1 MSSVLP
7 FEPTVRCN
15 SYHFDHVFIEVT
27 RNLVYLRWDG
37 EVNDRVNTA
46 MEDLWVQ
53 VFRPGEDQP
62 LLEKKCTNLHSTEF
76 YIGESG
82 DFEIRLVLKEHC
94 KLYMSTDFHY
104 TPKVSFVSENPQ
116 RHHITWSDVDW
127 ERVKNEVER
136 SFRLDWENEVDLF
149 VHCIRR
155 PFGGG
160 DLPIEEWI
168 WTGTGDYAVIMGE
181 LRKINLTVVRKDV
194 KDEAGVLHADLEEP
208 TVLKIVFSLDFQ
220 EPDVVGELFSGTVRV
235 PAGTRYFEL
244 KREVWEEDTVQ
255 LRAWWEISE
264 RDWRRVY
271 EEILIPKGL
280 DWQDVAVEIE
290 LHELTTKGARRLPKH
305 GGKVLPGAKDW
316 LFHNVK
322 DGAAYEAAIVVR
334 HAGTG
339 LNQKVIS
346 STFCPVPSRPDHIV
360 LLPVDER
367 RGFAYWHIDRDSLPG
382 RLRRLGEKTGQSVR
396 TYIKLYHEWAGGLY
410 HQIHE
415 DVEVNLDLADNWYL
429 NLEPD
434 KVYRAELVA
443 VAGGEVLSLTDVSN
457 SIQTARVVPGNNP
470 LQFREVK
477 LSGGHPTNRK
487 IESVMGT
494 AENSI
499 GLLIFHL
506 HAHLPYIRKRVS
518 YGESGFWQPMGYPP
532 EWFHE
537 AVKDTYIPLIL
548 TFEKL
553 AAEGVDFRVSM
564 DISPT
569 LSNMMRCAF
578 LQEEFLKYIDAHIN
592 LARAEVDRTRRQA
605 LHYHDTAW
613 MHLNRFLEIKDCF
626 LKYDCDL
633 TGAFSKFQEQ
643 GYMEISTCGATHAFL
658 PFFTP
663 CPGAVRG
670 QIETAVSDYE
680 STFGMAPRGIWLPEC
695 AYVPGIERFVE
706 EAGLRYFFTETH
718 AVTLAD
724 CPVVFGTHAP
734 VFLKGSDVAAFA
746 RDPETGKQVWSGEE
760 GYPGDPDYL
769 DFHFKGGPLRYNRIT
784 TRSNDYKEPYV
795 RKWALEKAARH
806 AQHFMESRN
815 FRFRYIKDWFW
826 KKPVVVAM
834 YDAELF
840 GHHWFEGI
848 DFLYFLMKKF
858 YYNQNE
864 TELITPSSYL
874 FRYPRNQEVFL
885 NPSSWGDK
893 GTFDKWMYGSVSWMY
908 RHSHEAIRELA
919 AMAAHWKERAHDDAT
934 ARRIVA
940 QAGREVLQSMNS
952 DIPFVISNGHF
963 VDRMK
968 EYFFEDLERFWILA
982 SIFWDEHRDSETNLC
997 RLGNIERTN
1006 PIFPE
1011 IDPDVFVPR

>member
-7 FEPTVRCN
+7 LEPVVRCN
-15 SYHFDHVFIEVT
+15 NYRFDHVVVKIT
-27 RNLVYLRWDG
+27 GNLVYISWDQ
-37 EVNDRVNTA
+37 ELLDRVNTA

-53 VFRPGEDQP
+53 VLRPGEDQP
-62 LLEKKCTNLHSTEF
+62 FYEMKCTHLHSTEF
-76 YIGESG
+76 YLGESG
-82 DFEIRLVLKEHC
+82 DFEIRLVLKEHY
-94 KLYMSTDFHY
+94 KIYMSTDFHY
-104 TPKVSFVSENPQ
+104 TPKVSLVSENPK
-116 RHHITWSDVDW
+116 RHHLTWSDIDW
-127 ERVKNEVER
+127 ERVKHEVER
-136 SFRLDWENEVDLF
+136 SFKLNWDEEVDLF
-149 VHCIRR
+149 VHCIRP
-155 PFGGG
+155 PFGAD
-160 DLPIEEWI
+160 DLPKEEWI
-168 WTGTGDYAVIMGE
+168 WTGTGDYAVIMGR

-194 KDEAGVLHADLEEP
+194 QDEAGLLHANLENP
-208 TVLKIVFSLDFQ
+208 TILKIIFSLDFQ
-220 EPDVVGELFSGTVRV
+220 EPDVVGELFSGTVHV
-235 PAGTRYFEL
+235 PADTTYFEL
-244 KREVWEEDTVQ
+244 KREVWEEDSVQ
-255 LRAWWEISE
+255 LRAWWRITQEDWNEIYQKVLAP
-264 RDWRRVY
+264 R
-271 EEILIPKGL
+271 GL
-280 DWQDVAVEIE
+280 EWEDVQTEIE
-290 LHELTTKGARRLPKH
+290 LYEFSPKGTKKAQGH
-305 GGKVLPGAKDW
+305 GGVLLPGASHW
-316 LFHNVK
+316 LFHGVR
-322 DGAAYEAAIVVR
+322 DGAAYQARIFVR
-334 HAGTG
+334 SKKEG
-339 LNQKVIS
+339 LNQEVIH
-346 STFCPVPSRPDHIV
+346 STFCAVPKKPDHIV
-360 LLPVDER
+360 LLPIDER
-367 RGFAYWHIDRDSLPG
+367 RGFAYWHVDREALTKK
-382 RLRRLGEKTGQSVR
+382 LEALQKKTSSQVK
-396 TYIKLYHEWAGGLY
+396 TYIKVYHEWAGNLF
-410 HQIHE
+410 HQMHE
-415 DVEVNLDLADNWYL
+415 DVEVHLGLVDNWYL
-429 NLEPD
+429 NLHPD
-434 KVYRAELVA
+434 TVYRVQLVA
-443 VAGGEVLSLTDVSN
+443 VSKDEVLPLTEVSN
-457 SIQTARVVPGNNP
+457 SIQTARLFPGNNP
-470 LQFREVK
+470 VQFREVN
-477 LSGGHPTNRK
+477 LSAGHPTNRK
-487 IESVMGT
+487 LESVMGT

-499 GLLIFHL
+499 GLLIIHL

-548 TFEKL
+548 MFEKL
-553 AAEGVDFRVSM
+553 AQEGVDFRLSM

-569 LSNMMRCAF
+569 LSNMMRCPF

-605 LHYHDTAW
+605 MQYHDTAW

-633 TGAFSKFQEQ
+633 TGAFRKFQEQ
-643 GYMEISTCGATHAFL
+643 GYLEISTCGATHAFL
-658 PFFTP
+658 PFFMPRPESVRAQIDT
-663 CPGAVRG
+663 AVR
-670 QIETAVSDYE
+670 DYE
-680 STFGMAPRGIWLPEC
+680 NTFGTSPRGIWLPEC
-695 AYVPGIERFVE
+695 AYVPGIERFVQ

-784 TRSNDYKEPYV
+784 TRTNDYKEPYV
-795 RKWALEKAARH
+795 RQWALEKAARH

-826 KKPVVVAM
+826 KKPLVVAM

-840 GHHWFEGI
+840 GHHWFEGT
-848 DFLYFLMKKF
+848 DFLYFLLKKL

-908 RHSHEAIRELA
+908 RHSHEAIGELV
-919 AMAAHWKERAHDDAT
+919 AMANNLKAEANDDPV
-934 ARRIVA
+934 ARRILA
-940 QAGREVLQSMNS
+940 QAAREVLQSMNS

-982 SIFWDEHRDSETNLC
+982 SIYWDKDRNSPSNLC
-997 RLGNIERTN
+997 RLENLEMTN
-1006 PIFPE
+1006 PIFPD
-1011 IDPDVFVPR
+1011 IDPEVFVTK

>member
-1 MSSVLP
+1 MSFKLP
-7 FEPTVRCN
+7 LEPVVRCQTY
-15 SYHFDHVFIEVT
+15 SFDHVLIEVSGSLI
-27 RNLVYLRWDG
+27 RVSWDQ
-37 EVNDRVNTA
+37 EILDRVNTA

-53 VFRPGEDQP
+53 LLRVGDDVPVF
-62 LLEKKCTNLHSTEF
+62 EKKCTHLGSTEF
-76 YIGESG
+76 YVGQSG
-82 DFEIRLVLKEHC
+82 DFEIRLVIKEHF
-94 KLYMSTDFHY
+94 KLYLSTDFHY
-104 TPKVSFVSENPQ
+104 TPKISLVSENER
-116 RHHITWSDVDW
+116 RHHLTWQDIDW
-127 ERVKNEVER
+127 DRIRNEVER
-136 SFRLDWENEVDLF
+136 AFHIKWDSEVDLF
-149 VHCIRR
+149 VHCIRSAYE
-155 PFGGG
+155 GGG
-160 DLPIEEWI
+160 ASNEEWI
-168 WTGTGDYAVIMGE
+168 RVGTGDYAVITGS
-181 LRKINLTVVRKDV
+181 LKKINLALVKRDV
-194 KDEAGVLHADLEEP
+194 EDESGVLHANLDNP
-208 TVLKIVFSLDFQ
+208 TVLKIIFSLDFFA
-220 EPDVVGELFSGTVRV
+220 PDVVGVLFSDIIHI
-235 PAGTRYFEL
+235 PADTTFFEL

-255 LRAWWEISE
+255 LRAWWKITDEDWHKVAQHILAPAGLEWEDVDVEIGLYEISS
-264 RDWRRVY
+264 DGLKRV
-271 EEILIPKGL
+271 KG
-280 DWQDVAVEIE
+280 
-290 LHELTTKGARRLPKH
+290 H
-305 GGKVLPGAKDW
+305 GGKVLPGVTDW
-316 LFHNVK
+316 LFHNIP
-322 DGAAYEAAIVVR
+322 DGAAYQAKLFLR
-334 HAGTG
+334 KKAGDFDRE
-339 LNQKVIS
+339 IAC
-346 STFCPVPSRPDHIV
+346 STFCPVPAKPDQIT
-360 LLPVDER
+360 LLPIDER
-367 RGFAYWHIDRDSLPG
+367 RGFAFWHLDRQALSTRLTSLS
-382 RLRRLGEKTGQSVR
+382 EKMKAEVK
-396 TYIKLYHEWAGGLY
+396 TYIKVYHEWAGTLY
-410 HQIHE
+410 HQMHE
-415 DVEVNLDLADNWYL
+415 DVEVHLGLTDNYYL

-434 KVYRAELVA
+434 KVYRVQLVA
-443 VAGGEVLSLTDVSN
+443 VCKDQVIALTDVSN
-457 SIQTARVVPGNNP
+457 SIQTARIFPGNNP
-470 LQFREVK
+470 VQFREVN
-477 LSGGHPTNRK
+477 LSAGHPTNRTL
-487 IESVMGT
+487 ESVMGT

-499 GLLIFHL
+499 GLLILHL

-537 AVKDTYIPLIL
+537 AVKDTYVPLIL
-548 TFEKL
+548 MFERL
-553 AAEGVDFRVSM
+553 IDEGVDFRISM

-605 LHYHDTAW
+605 MHYHDTAW

-626 LKYDCDL
+626 LKYQGDI
-633 TGAFSKFQEQ
+633 TRAFRRFQEL
-643 GYMEISTCGATHAFL
+643 GYLEISTCGATHAFL

-663 CPGAVRG
+663 CPESVRA
-670 QIETAVSDYE
+670 QIETAVLDYE
-680 STFGMAPRGIWLPEC
+680 ATFGTAPRGIWLPEC
-695 AYVPGIERFVE
+695 AYVPGLERFVQD
-706 EAGLRYFFTETH
+706 AGLRYFFTETH
-718 AVTLAD
+718 AVTLSD

-734 VFLKGSDVAAFA
+734 VFIKGSDVAAFA

-795 RKWALEKAARH
+795 RQWALEKAARH

-826 KKPVVVAM
+826 KKPLVVAM

-840 GHHWFEGI
+840 GHHWFEGT
-848 DFLYFLMKKF
+848 DFLYFLLKKL

-908 RHSHEAIRELA
+908 RHSHEAIRELV
-919 AMAAHWKERAHDDAT
+919 AMASHWKNKEPDNET

-940 QAGREVLQSMNS
+940 QAAREVLQSMNS

-982 SIFWDEHRDSETNLC
+982 AIFWDKNRNSTTNEC
-997 RLGNIERTN
+997 RLKKLEMTN

-1011 IDPDVFVPR
+1011 LDPEVFSKR